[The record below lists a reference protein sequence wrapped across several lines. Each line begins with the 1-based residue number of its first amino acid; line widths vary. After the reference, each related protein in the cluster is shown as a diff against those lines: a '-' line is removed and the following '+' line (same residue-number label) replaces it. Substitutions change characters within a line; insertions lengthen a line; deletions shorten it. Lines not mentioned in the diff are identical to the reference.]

1 MVNIV
6 RNFIDHVTYVYE
18 TTSKRAIKKTVET
31 TGDLIGNKIAD
42 KITRSSTNSPQNKSE
57 TNEEL
62 FRQKY
67 ISLELR
73 QKVIDDLRLK
83 ED

>member
-1 MVNIV
+1 ML
-6 RNFIDHVTYVYE
+6 RMY
-18 TTSKRAIKKTVET
+18 IKLPQKERLIKTVEAT
-31 TGDLIGNKIAD
+31 ANLIGNKIAD

>member
-1 MVNIV
+1 MLRMYIKLPQKE
-6 RNFIDHVTYVYE
+6 RL
-18 TTSKRAIKKTVET
+18 KKTVEAT
-31 TGDLIGNKIAD
+31 ANLIRNKIAD